1 MLTLYTLVMHL
12 LSLYSIFIV
21 ANVVFSWLYAFNVIN
36 PRNGLVRA
44 IGLFL
49 YKVTEPTL
57 RFVRQFLPN
66 LGTLDISPAVV
77 LLIIWVIESLMRQYF
92 VPVLL
97 ANY

>member
-12 LSLYSIFIV
+12 LSLYSMFII
-21 ANVVFSWLYAFNVIN
+21 ANVVFSWLYAFNIVN
-36 PRNGLVRA
+36 PRNALVRA

-57 RFVRQFLPN
+57 RFVRQFMPN
-66 LGTLDISPAVV
+66 LGSLDISPAVV
-77 LLIIWVIESLMRQYF
+77 LLVIWIIESLLRQYL

-97 ANY
+97 VSY